1 MGHIRTTHLGGK
13 AHYPRRERMRVNS
26 TGTVQRYSQLLSL
39 LVLVGFTTFVE
50 AGWPTGKQERKPTP
64 PETHSKRSALGG
76 CGISSFGALGEES
89 EIGYLW
95 DLPAWYNKVTAEGVR
110 DAARL
115 YLNTQRYVKVVL
127 VPEKK

>member
-1 MGHIRTTHLGGK
+1 VRGD
-13 AHYPRRERMRVNS
+13 
-26 TGTVQRYSQLLSL
+26 Q
-39 LVLVGFTTFVE
+39 
-50 AGWPTGKQERKPTP
+50 
-64 PETHSKRSALGG
+64 
-76 CGISSFGALGEES
+76 LGEEG

-95 DLPAWYNKVTAEGVR
+95 DLPAFYNKVTAADVR